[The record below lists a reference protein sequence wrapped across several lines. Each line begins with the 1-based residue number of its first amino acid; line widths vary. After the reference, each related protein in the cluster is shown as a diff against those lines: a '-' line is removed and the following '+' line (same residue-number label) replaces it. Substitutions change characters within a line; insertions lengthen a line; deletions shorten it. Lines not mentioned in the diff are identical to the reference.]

1 MIQSKLDS
9 KFVAYLKLVGIF
21 LPTRFV
27 WRPFGSFLEIDRCR
41 ADGRIVTNSQSSLV
55 AHEGH
60 YLVQP
65 TRISLFEMILIW
77 TRVIR

>member
-1 MIQSKLDS
+1 MIGSKKDS
-9 KFVAYLKLVGIF
+9 LVVAYLKLVGIF

-41 ADGRIVTNSQSSLV
+41 ADGRLVTNSQASLA

-60 YLVQP
+60 WLVQP
-65 TRISLFEMILIW
+65 TRLSLFEMILVWLRI
-77 TRVIR
+77 IR